1 MTMTR
6 TIALRSNSHTLKRLV
21 PVAYLAGKGKRNPLT
36 HKHDAHYAMGLDGV
50 AYETKSGR
58 GWRRAKNQA
67 RALQALQAGA
77 AQ

>member
-6 TIALRSNSHTLKRLV
+6 TIALRTNTNTLKRRV
-21 PVAYLAGKGKRNPLT
+21 PVAYLVGKGKRNPLT
-36 HKHDAHYAMGLDGV
+36 HKHDAHYAMGLDGA

-67 RALQALQAGA
+67 RAMQALQAGA
-77 AQ
+77 AR